1 VAYAA
6 ATTLAG
12 ISKVAL
18 DEECQIGLA
27 GDWHISQYKSS
38 IGHTVGACFSGV
50 HHATRQGNYIR
61 CETSVQQH
69 TCAQPSCAAGTRIL
83 SH

>member
-6 ATTLAG
+6 VTTLTG

-18 DEECQIGLA
+18 DKGCQIGLA

-38 IGHTVGACFSGV
+38 IGHTVEAPFSGV
-50 HHATRQGNYIR
+50 HHVRQQGNYIR
-61 CETSVQQH
+61 CETSVQQY
-69 TCAQPSCAAGTRIL
+69 TCAQPSCTAGTRIL